1 VQATTTQLE
10 QGYFESARG
19 GDYVLVI
26 ARQNHRLRSARRNS
40 IDARCNALSVRS
52 GVGHGSRARARMVG
66 LSSSQLN
73 RPRRRR
79 TASLCEPP
87 RRRAWIRVHASYS
100 VNRLETTGAFHRLS
114 GGHRSSASNCA
125 NATDVSTYIIEQT
138 GRDLALR
145 VWFRAEP
152 PDFEVLYRRD
162 RAAAAS
168 NSQRAP
174 ILRPPRHRRRVPALE
189 PGVSVRRRRDRDR

>member
-1 VQATTTQLE
+1 VQATTSQLE

-52 GVGHGSRARARMVG
+52 GVGHGSRARARTVG

-87 RRRAWIRVHASYS
+87 RRRAWIRSTPHIPSIGS
-100 VNRLETTGAFHRLS
+100 KRLE
-114 GGHRSSASNCA
+114 RSI
-125 NATDVSTYIIEQT
+125 DFLVDI
-138 GRDLALR
+138 DLQPAIAPTR
-145 VWFRAEP
+145 PSFR
-152 PDFEVLYRRD
+152 RI
-162 RAAAAS
+162 S
-168 NSQRAP
+168 S
-174 ILRPPRHRRRVPALE
+174 IRPVAI
-189 PGVSVRRRRDRDR
+189 